1 MKKIHFFCTRLRY
14 FWTEIPLIAL
24 LVIAIYYNQ
33 FANSDPETGNV
44 GIFKLYPLIII
55 SAAAV
60 VFVFLFLFRMVS
72 LSYQEI
78 HDVGIFSNKDSAAI
92 EEGRFLLLTRKK
104 RRRTQ
109 ISLHCVDDD
118 PALPWAKREAG
129 EEPLIV
135 RLFKGSLVGVKR
147 PCRRVLKYYGV
158 DAEDIAQIL
167 SEVGFE
173 RDYENVT
180 VSTFNNDNGEFTV
193 KILINVTI

>member
-24 LVIAIYYNQ
+24 LVISIYYNQ

-55 SAAAV
+55 CSAAI
-60 VFVFLFLFRMVS
+60 VFVFLFLFRMVG
-72 LSYQEI
+72 LSFQEI
-78 HDVGIFSNKDSAAI
+78 NDVGLFSGKDSAAI

-109 ISLHCVDDD
+109 ITLHCVDDD
-118 PALPWAKREAG
+118 PALPWAKREIG

-135 RLFKGSLVGVKR
+135 RLFKGNLVGVKR

-158 DAEDIAQIL
+158 DECDIPRIL
-167 SEVGFE
+167 TEVGFE
-173 RDYENVT
+173 RTYDKVT
-180 VSTFNNDNGEFTV
+180 VSTFNNDVGEFTV
-193 KILINVTI
+193 KIMINVTI